1 MPNELWRQ
9 LFIKAVQML
18 EAAGIPRNEWTF
30 GGGTALALFLQ
41 HRESMDIDIFLH
53 DAQLLSLLTPRVNKN
68 LSKVTDYTESS
79 NFLKLKYPEGEIDF
93 ILAPFL
99 TSNPWTLMDLEG
111 KAVQV
116 ETPEEIVIKKLF
128 YRAETLRVR
137 DVIDT
142 AAVYAAR
149 KEQFLGEAAVLTSR
163 LEALKRRWERLKPV
177 FPVEVQALHL
187 NEDLVK
193 TAPALFES
201 FLENCS
207 SR

>member
-1 MPNELWRQ
+1 MNHGAS
-9 LFIKAVQML
+9 F
-18 EAAGIPRNEWTF
+18 
-30 GGGTALALFLQ
+30 
-41 HRESMDIDIFLH
+41 
-53 DAQLLSLLTPRVNKN
+53 
-68 LSKVTDYTESS
+68 LSKRWGCWKPWAY
-79 NFLKLKYPEGEIDF
+79 
-93 ILAPFL
+93 FL
-99 TSNPWTLMDLEG
+99 TSNPCTLMNLEG
-111 KAVQV
+111 KVVRV

-128 YRAETLRVR
+128 YRAETLRGR

-177 FPVEVQALHL
+177 FLIEVQNLRV

-193 TAPALFES
+193 TAPILFEG
-201 FLENCS
+201 FLGDCL